1 VDADDTQRLRELR
14 QVVYREFVEQGRPP
28 TATEAARRLRLGVEE
43 VLAGWGRLHDRHAL
57 VLDADR
63 VEVRMAHPFSVRP
76 MHFVVASAE
85 QKWWG
90 GCAWDSFGIMAA
102 LDQQVLVATTC
113 LGCGRP
119 LALLAD
125 PQAPPPEPYVAH
137 FLVPAA
143 HWWDDVVRTCSTIRL
158 ACHAGHVEAWAAAG
172 GERVGA
178 VVDLATMWRLG
189 KVWYGD
195 RLHDDHHRH
204 SPEKATAV
212 FAGRGLTAPFWDRG
226 GQGGGRG
233 GPVRPI

>member
-1 VDADDTQRLRELR
+1 MAEADDTQRLRELR
-14 QVVYREFVEQGRPP
+14 QVVYREFVEEGRPP
-28 TATEAARRLRLGVEE
+28 TAAEAARRLQIGIEE
-43 VLAGWGRLHDRHAL
+43 VMAGWGRLHDEHVL

-63 VEVRMAHPFSVRP
+63 VGIRMAHPFSARQ

-102 LDQQVLVATTC
+102 LDRRVLVATTC

-119 LALLAD
+119 LAVLAD
-125 PQAPPPEPYVAH
+125 PGAPPPDSYVAH

-143 HWWDDVVRTCSTIRL
+143 RWWDDVVLTCSTIRL
-158 ACHAGHVEAWAAAG
+158 ACGPEHVERWAAAEG
-172 GERVGA
+172 ARVGA

-195 RLHDDHHRH
+195 RLHDDHRRRT
-204 SPEKATAV
+204 PEEAAAV
-212 FAGRGLTAPFWDRG
+212 FAEHGLKGLFWDLG
-226 GQGGGRG
+226 EP
-233 GPVRPI
+233 GPPDR